1 MSLHWIISV
10 EFSPYSCQ
18 EESMSKAEHRK
29 YILKIYSNK
38 VVEKISKNFFI
49 YYDKVKAVYDPDDID
64 FNRTC

>member
-1 MSLHWIISV
+1 
-10 EFSPYSCQ
+10 
-18 EESMSKAEHRK
+18 MSKAELRK